1 MKRNSPRKRRSVRQ
15 MAHPGGR
22 PPAQPLADLELRHL
36 RLLFD
41 ARDRARRRVHI
52 YTELL
57 EDFVLELR
65 GNGHS
70 ARGIAGQLGVSS
82 ATVHTWT
89 ENARRR
95 R

>member
-1 MKRNSPRKRRSVRQ
+1 

-22 PPAQPLADLELRHL
+22 PPARPLADLELRHL
-36 RLLFD
+36 WLLFE
-41 ARDRARRRVHI
+41 ARERARRRVHM

-57 EDFVLELR
+57 EDFVLEMR
-65 GNGHS
+65 DKHHS
-70 ARGIAGQLGVSS
+70 ARGIAGQLGVSP

-95 R
+95 RDG